1 MMAKVCFKFDAK
13 AEVQYAHTHI
23 LLHVV
28 ANKIIIIIIIIKN
41 KQTKQKKIQ
50 SIQSFPMVNKKKW
63 LCINIDQAVQ
73 QCSNLDVQSCRIHVV

>member
-1 MMAKVCFKFDAK
+1 MVKVCFKFDAK

-41 KQTKQKKIQ
+41 KPTKQKRYKVYKV
-50 SIQSFPMVNKKKW
+50 FPW
-63 LCINIDQAVQ
+63 
-73 QCSNLDVQSCRIHVV
+73 